1 MLILLGMTPNMK
13 HAPSAEK
20 IKRELINGLKEK
32 GYRLTSQRLGIIDLL
47 SKETTHP
54 GAVDILKKVWEK
66 NPQISMSTVYYTLDI
81 LKKEGLIR
89 ELEFYDRE
97 NRYEVNVSNHLN
109 LICMKCGTIEDFN
122 QDLPVSAQKV
132 EKETGFMPFQLR
144 FEYYGYCKKC
154 KRKKT

>member
-1 MLILLGMTPNMK
+1 MKYTPN
-13 HAPSAEK
+13 SEK
-20 IKRELINGLKEK
+20 VKKKLINGLKEK
-32 GYRLTSQRLGIIDLL
+32 GYRLTLQRLRIIDLL

-54 GAVDILKKVWEK
+54 GAVYILKKVREK
-66 NPQISMSTVYYTLDI
+66 APQISMSTVYYTLDI

-97 NRYEVNVSNHLN
+97 NRYDVNVSNHLN
-109 LICMKCGTIEDFN
+109 LICMKCGMIEDFN

-132 EKETGFMPFQLR
+132 EKETGFLPFQMR

-154 KRKKT
+154 RRKKT